1 MIKSILEGIIY
12 GYLCLNLR
20 FAKVAIIL
28 FLKRAS
34 YIIFMLM
41 LVYLPISEAYGQVIK
56 PDSTLIAISADSL
69 TTKQDTL
76 KKDGALADPA
86 FSVARD
92 SIIEDFSGG
101 KKMIY
106 YYGDV
111 SVRYE
116 NIELKADY
124 MEYNLDTRT
133 VYASGI
139 KDTSGVLRGKPV
151 LKEGSQSYTMES
163 VFYNFESKKAR
174 ITNMI
179 TQESEGFLHG
189 TNIKK
194 LADNSINISKGKYT
208 TCDLDHPHFYLRMTK
223 ARMVTQPKRVTV
235 FGPAYLVL
243 EDVPVPFALPFGF
256 VPEKP
261 ERSGG
266 LLIPSFQE
274 EAARGFGLKGLGY
287 YFVIGE
293 HFDVSITG
301 DIFSLGSWN
310 AMLTARYRKRY
321 KFNGDFGINY
331 SSNITGERG
340 STDFFQSKDF
350 SIRWS
355 HSQDSKSMPGASF
368 RASVN
373 FSTPL
378 NNRFNSEDVQTSL
391 QNQASSS
398 ISYSK
403 AFAGTP
409 FSFSMNLMHSQNSLD
424 SSYALTV
431 PNFTF
436 TMNRIY
442 PFKRAERVG
451 KERFYESLSL
461 NYNTTFDN
469 KVNFKAKDFGQPNF
483 LSKFKS
489 GMKHNFTIG
498 LPTFTLLRYLN
509 FSPGVSYGMTWFFQ
523 TNDRAYD
530 PDLDRVVTTTSDMF
544 SHFGLTQDFSASLSM
559 NTRLYGLFNFGK
571 KGALQ
576 AIRHMVT
583 PSLSFSF
590 RPEMGTP
597 ANGYRTLDYVDV
609 NGIQHT
615 LNYNRY
621 DGLLYSPPGRG
632 RSAAMSF
639 SLGNNFEAKVR
650 DQDDTTGTGLKKIK
664 LIDNLSLGGSYNFLA
679 DSLKLSN
686 INMNMNTTVF
696 GSLAFSAN
704 ASFNPYAVD
713 GRGRM
718 INQFNIA
725 KEGGLKLARLE
736 NASMTL
742 SYQFTGKGERR
753 GGVRQFPGVKGG
765 GGDGDH
771 DHEGH
776 GELQG
781 EGEISGVR
789 PEQRD
794 YTRVYYHPV
803 TGEYIPGG
811 WVYYLDPSIP
821 WTVSMNYNY
830 SYSRNYSFANDILKT
845 NHNHMQ
851 TLGVSAQVRITKA
864 LNVNLNTGFDLS
876 HLALTTTQVSATYDL
891 HCFQISVSWVPNGQ
905 WQSWSF
911 RINAKASALADLL
924 KFKKGS
930 SYWDN

>member
-1 MIKSILEGIIY
+1 
-12 GYLCLNLR
+12 
-20 FAKVAIIL
+20 
-28 FLKRAS
+28 
-34 YIIFMLM
+34 MLM
-41 LVYLPISEAYGQVIK
+41 LVYLPLSEAYGQVIK

-76 KKDGALADPA
+76 KKEGALADPA
-86 FSVARD
+86 FSIARD

-235 FGPAYLVL
+235 FGPAYLIL

-650 DQDDTTGTGLKKIK
+650 DQEDTTGTGLKKIK

-696 GSLAFSAN
+696 GALAFSAN

-713 GRGRM
+713 GRGRL

-725 KEGGLKLARLE
+725 KEGGFKLARLE

-765 GGDGDH
+765 GGDH

-864 LNVNLNTGFDLS
+864 LNVNINTGFDLS
-876 HLALTTTQVSATYDL
+876 HFALTTTQLSATYDL

>member
-1 MIKSILEGIIY
+1 
-12 GYLCLNLR
+12 
-20 FAKVAIIL
+20 
-28 FLKRAS
+28 
-34 YIIFMLM
+34 MLM

-86 FSVARD
+86 FSIARD

-235 FGPAYLVL
+235 FGPAYLIL

-650 DQDDTTGTGLKKIK
+650 DQEDTTGTGLKKIK

-696 GSLAFSAN
+696 GALAFSAN

-713 GRGRM
+713 GRGRL

-725 KEGGLKLARLE
+725 KEGGFKLARLE

-765 GGDGDH
+765 GGDH

-781 EGEISGVR
+781 EGEISGVK

-864 LNVNLNTGFDLS
+864 LNVNINTGFDLS
-876 HLALTTTQVSATYDL
+876 HFALTTTQLSATYDL

>member
-1 MIKSILEGIIY
+1 M
-12 GYLCLNLR
+12 
-20 FAKVAIIL
+20 
-28 FLKRAS
+28 KRAS
-34 YIIFMLM
+34 YIIFVLM
-41 LVYLPISEAYGQVIK
+41 LVYLPINKAYGQIVK
-56 PDSTLIAISADSL
+56 PDSTLKSLRADSL
-69 TTKQDTL
+69 ARNQDTL
-76 KKDGALADPA
+76 KTDGALSNPA

-92 SIIEDFSGG
+92 SIIEDFSNG

-111 SVRYE
+111 TVRYE

-139 KDTSGVLRGKPV
+139 KDTSGVIRGKPV
-151 LKEGSQSYTMES
+151 LKEGSQSYTMEN

-223 ARMVTQPKRVTV
+223 ARMATEPKRVTV

-293 HFDVSITG
+293 HFDVSLTG

-398 ISYSK
+398 VSYSK
-403 AFAGTP
+403 TFAGTP

-424 SSYALTV
+424 SSYALTI

-442 PFKRAERVG
+442 PFKRKERVG

-523 TNDRAYD
+523 TNDKVYD
-530 PDLDRVVTTTSDMF
+530 TESDKVVSTTSDMF
-544 SHFGLTQDFSASLSM
+544 SHFGITQDFSASLSM

-571 KGALQ
+571 RAKLQ

-597 ANGYRTLDYVDV
+597 ANGYRTLDYVDI
-609 NGIQHT
+609 NGIQHS

-632 RSAAMSF
+632 RSASMNF
-639 SLGNNFEAKVR
+639 SLGNNFEAKVK
-650 DQDDTTGTGLKKIK
+650 DQDDTTGTGQKKIK

-686 INMNMNTTVF
+686 ITMNMNTTVF
-696 GSLAFSAN
+696 GSLGFSAN

-713 GRGRM
+713 SRGRI
-718 INQFNIA
+718 INQYNIA

-736 NASMTL
+736 NASLTL
-742 SYQFTGKGERR
+742 SYQFSGKGERR
-753 GGVRQFPGVKGG
+753 GGVRPFPGVKGG
-765 GGDGDH
+765 GYNHGDQGD
-771 DHEGH
+771 
-776 GELQG
+776 LQG
-781 EGEISGVR
+781 VDDISGVKH
-789 PEQRD
+789 EQRD

-830 SYSRNYSFANDILKT
+830 SYNRNYSFTDDILKT

-851 TLGVSAQVRITKA
+851 TLGVSAQIGITKA

-876 HLALTTTQVSATYDL
+876 RLSLTTTQLSATYDL

>member
-1 MIKSILEGIIY
+1 
-12 GYLCLNLR
+12 
-20 FAKVAIIL
+20 
-28 FLKRAS
+28 
-34 YIIFMLM
+34 MLM

-86 FSVARD
+86 FSIARD

-235 FGPAYLVL
+235 FGPAYLIL

-650 DQDDTTGTGLKKIK
+650 DQEDTTGTGLKKIK

-696 GSLAFSAN
+696 GALAFSAN

-713 GRGRM
+713 GRGRL

-725 KEGGLKLARLE
+725 KEGGFKLARLE

-765 GGDGDH
+765 GGDH

-864 LNVNLNTGFDLS
+864 LNVNINTGFDLS
-876 HLALTTTQVSATYDL
+876 HFALTTTQLSATYDL

>member
-1 MIKSILEGIIY
+1 
-12 GYLCLNLR
+12 
-20 FAKVAIIL
+20 
-28 FLKRAS
+28 
-34 YIIFMLM
+34 MLM

-86 FSVARD
+86 FSIARD

-235 FGPAYLVL
+235 FGPAYLIL

-403 AFAGTP
+403 TFAGTP

-765 GGDGDH
+765 GGEGDH

>member
-1 MIKSILEGIIY
+1 
-12 GYLCLNLR
+12 
-20 FAKVAIIL
+20 
-28 FLKRAS
+28 
-34 YIIFMLM
+34 MLM
-41 LVYLPISEAYGQVIK
+41 LVYLPLSEAYGQVIK

-86 FSVARD
+86 FSIARD

-235 FGPAYLVL
+235 FGPAYLIL

-403 AFAGTP
+403 TFAGTP

-650 DQDDTTGTGLKKIK
+650 DQEDTTGTGLKKIK

-696 GSLAFSAN
+696 GALAFSAN

-713 GRGRM
+713 GRGRL

-725 KEGGLKLARLE
+725 KEGGFKLARLE

-765 GGDGDH
+765 GGDH

-864 LNVNLNTGFDLS
+864 LNVNINTGFDLS
-876 HLALTTTQVSATYDL
+876 HFALTTTQLSATYDL

>member
-1 MIKSILEGIIY
+1 
-12 GYLCLNLR
+12 
-20 FAKVAIIL
+20 
-28 FLKRAS
+28 
-34 YIIFMLM
+34 MLM
-41 LVYLPISEAYGQVIK
+41 LVYLPISEAYGQVIM

-86 FSVARD
+86 FSIARD

-235 FGPAYLVL
+235 FGPAYLIL

-403 AFAGTP
+403 TFAGTP

-650 DQDDTTGTGLKKIK
+650 DQEDTTGTGLKKIK

-696 GSLAFSAN
+696 GALAFSAN

-713 GRGRM
+713 GRGRL

-725 KEGGLKLARLE
+725 KEGGFKLARLE

-765 GGDGDH
+765 GGDH

-864 LNVNLNTGFDLS
+864 LNVNINTGFDLS
-876 HLALTTTQVSATYDL
+876 HFALTTTQLSATYDL

>member
-1 MIKSILEGIIY
+1 
-12 GYLCLNLR
+12 
-20 FAKVAIIL
+20 
-28 FLKRAS
+28 
-34 YIIFMLM
+34 MLM
-41 LVYLPISEAYGQVIK
+41 LVYLPLSEAYGQVIK

-86 FSVARD
+86 FSIARD

-235 FGPAYLVL
+235 FGPAYLIL

-650 DQDDTTGTGLKKIK
+650 DQEDTTGTGLKKIK

-679 DSLKLSN
+679 DSMRLSN
-686 INMNMNTTVF
+686 I
-696 GSLAFSAN
+696 
-704 ASFNPYAVD
+704 
-713 GRGRM
+713 
-718 INQFNIA
+718 
-725 KEGGLKLARLE
+725 
-736 NASMTL
+736 
-742 SYQFTGKGERR
+742 
-753 GGVRQFPGVKGG
+753 
-765 GGDGDH
+765 
-771 DHEGH
+771 
-776 GELQG
+776 
-781 EGEISGVR
+781 
-789 PEQRD
+789 
-794 YTRVYYHPV
+794 
-803 TGEYIPGG
+803 
-811 WVYYLDPSIP
+811 
-821 WTVSMNYNY
+821 
-830 SYSRNYSFANDILKT
+830 
-845 NHNHMQ
+845 
-851 TLGVSAQVRITKA
+851 
-864 LNVNLNTGFDLS
+864 
-876 HLALTTTQVSATYDL
+876 SATM
-891 HCFQISVSWVPNGQ
+891 
-905 WQSWSF
+905 
-911 RINAKASALADLL
+911 
-924 KFKKGS
+924 
-930 SYWDN
+930 

>member
-1 MIKSILEGIIY
+1 
-12 GYLCLNLR
+12 
-20 FAKVAIIL
+20 
-28 FLKRAS
+28 
-34 YIIFMLM
+34 MLM

-86 FSVARD
+86 FSIARD

-235 FGPAYLVL
+235 FGPAYLIL

-403 AFAGTP
+403 TFAGTP

-650 DQDDTTGTGLKKIK
+650 DQEDTTGTGLKKIK

-696 GSLAFSAN
+696 GALAFSAN

-713 GRGRM
+713 GRGRL

-725 KEGGLKLARLE
+725 KEGGFKLARLE

-765 GGDGDH
+765 GGDH

-864 LNVNLNTGFDLS
+864 LNVNINTGFDLS
-876 HLALTTTQVSATYDL
+876 HFALTTTQLSATYDL

>member
-1 MIKSILEGIIY
+1 
-12 GYLCLNLR
+12 
-20 FAKVAIIL
+20 
-28 FLKRAS
+28 
-34 YIIFMLM
+34 MLI
-41 LVYLPISEAYGQVIK
+41 LVYLPLSEANGQVIK

-409 FSFSMNLMHSQNSLD
+409 FSFSVNLMHSQNSLD

-765 GGDGDH
+765 GGDHDH
-771 DHEGH
+771 DGQ

-821 WTVSMNYNY
+821 WTISMNYNY

-851 TLGVSAQVRITKA
+851 TLGVSAQVHITKA

-876 HLALTTTQVSATYDL
+876 HFALTTTQVSATYDL

>member
-1 MIKSILEGIIY
+1 
-12 GYLCLNLR
+12 
-20 FAKVAIIL
+20 
-28 FLKRAS
+28 
-34 YIIFMLM
+34 
-41 LVYLPISEAYGQVIK
+41 
-56 PDSTLIAISADSL
+56 
-69 TTKQDTL
+69 
-76 KKDGALADPA
+76 
-86 FSVARD
+86 
-92 SIIEDFSGG
+92 
-101 KKMIY
+101 
-106 YYGDV
+106 
-111 SVRYE
+111 
-116 NIELKADY
+116 
-124 MEYNLDTRT
+124 
-133 VYASGI
+133 
-139 KDTSGVLRGKPV
+139 
-151 LKEGSQSYTMES
+151 
-163 VFYNFESKKAR
+163 
-174 ITNMI
+174 
-179 TQESEGFLHG
+179 
-189 TNIKK
+189 
-194 LADNSINISKGKYT
+194 
-208 TCDLDHPHFYLRMTK
+208 
-223 ARMVTQPKRVTV
+223 
-235 FGPAYLVL
+235 
-243 EDVPVPFALPFGF
+243 
-256 VPEKP
+256 
-261 ERSGG
+261 
-266 LLIPSFQE
+266 
-274 EAARGFGLKGLGY
+274 
-287 YFVIGE
+287 
-293 HFDVSITG
+293 
-301 DIFSLGSWN
+301 
-310 AMLTARYRKRY
+310 
-321 KFNGDFGINY
+321 
-331 SSNITGERG
+331 
-340 STDFFQSKDF
+340 
-350 SIRWS
+350 
-355 HSQDSKSMPGASF
+355 
-368 RASVN
+368 
-373 FSTPL
+373 
-378 NNRFNSEDVQTSL
+378 
-391 QNQASSS
+391 
-398 ISYSK
+398 
-403 AFAGTP
+403 
-409 FSFSMNLMHSQNSLD
+409 
-424 SSYALTV
+424 
-431 PNFTF
+431 
-436 TMNRIY
+436 
-442 PFKRAERVG
+442 
-451 KERFYESLSL
+451 
-461 NYNTTFDN
+461 
-469 KVNFKAKDFGQPNF
+469 
-483 LSKFKS
+483 
-489 GMKHNFTIG
+489 
-498 LPTFTLLRYLN
+498 
-509 FSPGVSYGMTWFFQ
+509 
-523 TNDRAYD
+523 
-530 PDLDRVVTTTSDMF
+530 
-544 SHFGLTQDFSASLSM
+544 
-559 NTRLYGLFNFGK
+559 
-571 KGALQ
+571 
-576 AIRHMVT
+576 
-583 PSLSFSF
+583 
-590 RPEMGTP
+590 MGTP

-765 GGDGDH
+765 GGDHDH
-771 DHEGH
+771 DGQ

-821 WTVSMNYNY
+821 WTISMNYNY

-876 HLALTTTQVSATYDL
+876 HFALTTTQVSATYDL

>member
-1 MIKSILEGIIY
+1 
-12 GYLCLNLR
+12 
-20 FAKVAIIL
+20 
-28 FLKRAS
+28 
-34 YIIFMLM
+34 MLM

-86 FSVARD
+86 FSIARD

-235 FGPAYLVL
+235 FGPAYLIL

-765 GGDGDH
+765 GGEGDH

>member
-1 MIKSILEGIIY
+1 MIKSTLEGIIY

-86 FSVARD
+86 FSIARD

-235 FGPAYLVL
+235 FGPAYLIL

-650 DQDDTTGTGLKKIK
+650 DQEDTTGTGLKKIK

-696 GSLAFSAN
+696 GALAFSAN

-713 GRGRM
+713 GRGRL

-725 KEGGLKLARLE
+725 KEGGFKLARLE

-765 GGDGDH
+765 GGDH

-864 LNVNLNTGFDLS
+864 LNVNINTGFDLS
-876 HLALTTTQVSATYDL
+876 HFALTTTQLSATYDL